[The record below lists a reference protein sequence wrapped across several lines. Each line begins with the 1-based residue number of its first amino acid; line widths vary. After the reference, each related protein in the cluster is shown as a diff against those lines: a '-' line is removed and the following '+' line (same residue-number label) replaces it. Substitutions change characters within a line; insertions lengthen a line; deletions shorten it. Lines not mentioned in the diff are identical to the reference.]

1 MDVKARRGLL
11 WGWLLALLAV
21 GIGYALRPQ
30 PVPVDLATAEI
41 APLRVTIDEAG
52 MTRVREVYV
61 LDAPLAGHLERITAE
76 AGDPVEADRT
86 PLATIATAP
95 PALLDAR
102 SIAEQ
107 QAAVAGARSARDLAA
122 ADRERAAADL
132 DFARQE
138 LARARRLAEEQS
150 LARRAREDA
159 ERAFRVASAD
169 LAMAEASLALREH
182 ELERARARLMSR
194 RELEERAEACECV
207 TVTSPTSGV
216 VLRVIRRS
224 AGIVAAGTPLMEIGD
239 PADLEVVVD
248 LLSEDA
254 VRVTPGQAAIIGG
267 WGGPELTAEV
277 RRIEP
282 LGETRVS
289 ALGIEEQRV
298 DVILDLTSPPE
309 RWQRLGHDY
318 RVDVGIVLFQGEMLQ
333 VPLGTLFRDDDAW
346 AVFVADDGHV
356 RRQAVTIGA
365 RSDLAV
371 EIRDGLEAGQRV
383 VRYPSERVQD
393 GVAIIER

>member
-1 MDVKARRGLL
+1 MDVKGRRGLL
-11 WGWLLALLAV
+11 WGGLLAV
-21 GIGYALRPQ
+21 LAAGIGYALRPQ

-41 APLRVTIDEAG
+41 APLRVTIDEEG
-52 MTRVREVYV
+52 MTRVRDVYV
-61 LDAPLAGHLERITAE
+61 LDAPLAGRIERITAE
-76 AGDPVEADRT
+76 AGDPVEAGRT

-122 ADRERAAADL
+122 ADRERAVADL

-138 LARARRLAEEQS
+138 LGRARRLAEEQS

-194 RELEERAEACECV
+194 RDLEERAEACECV

-224 AGIVAAGTPLMEIGD
+224 AGIVDAGTPLMEIGD
-239 PADLEVVVD
+239 PSDLEVVVD

-254 VRVTPGQAAIIGG
+254 VRVTPGQAAIIDG

-298 DVILDLTSPPE
+298 DVILDLTDPAS
-309 RWQRLGHDY
+309 RWRRLGHDY
-318 RVDVGIVLFQGEMLQ
+318 RVNVGIVLFQDDVLQ
-333 VPLGTLFRDDDAW
+333 VPLGTLFRDGDDW
-346 AVFVADDGHV
+346 AVFVVDGGRA
-356 RRQAVTIGA
+356 RRRTVTIGA

-371 EIRDGLEAGQRV
+371 EIRDGIKAGQRV
-383 VRYPSERVQD
+383 IRYPGERVSD
-393 GVAIIER
+393 GSTIIER